1 MERTCCID
9 HKQCLLVHVAAKF
22 LALLSTRAATIDTS
36 SHCGQWDSVAAGQ
49 YSLILDQWGLSG
61 ASSGSDCAQLTSL
74 SGTTVAWKTTWTWT
88 GGSGVKSFTNMQLDS
103 GLNKQLSAIKSI
115 PATWNWSQSSSGTVV
130 ADVAYDLFTSSTS
143 GGSNVNEIMIWLANF
158 NAGPI
163 SAVYNSNGT
172 PQPIASGIS
181 LAGHTW
187 NLYSGSN
194 GANNVFSFLPASGTI
209 TSFSGDINTF
219 LQYLTAHEGVST
231 SQFLTTAQGGTEA
244 TTGSAT
250 LTTSAY
256 SLVIN

>member
-1 MERTCCID
+1 MFSS
-9 HKQCLLVHVAAKF
+9 AKF
-22 LALLSTRAATIDTS
+22 LALVGLIPFILAAPAAELSTRAATIDTS
-36 SHCGQWDSVAAGQ
+36 SHCGTSTSLALTRKSNTNTHISGQWDSVAAGQ

-61 ASSGSDCAQLTSL
+61 ASSGSDCAQLTTL

-115 PATWNWSQSSSGTVV
+115 PVRPFLSVFLHDQVLIGVYPSHFKATWNWSQSSSGTVV

-187 NLYSGSN
+187 FVLKHKI
-194 GANNVFSFLPASGTI
+194 A
-209 TSFSGDINTF
+209 
-219 LQYLTAHEGVST
+219 LQ
-231 SQFLTTAQGGTEA
+231 SQ
-244 TTGSAT
+244 
-250 LTTSAY
+250 Y
-256 SLVIN
+256 V